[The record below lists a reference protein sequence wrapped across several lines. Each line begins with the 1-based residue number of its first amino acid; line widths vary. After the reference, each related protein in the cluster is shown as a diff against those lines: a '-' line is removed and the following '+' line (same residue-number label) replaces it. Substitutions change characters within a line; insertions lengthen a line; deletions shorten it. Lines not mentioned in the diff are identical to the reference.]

1 MYKHGPQSVVMDT
14 RFSIGGVIPLNVP
27 NSLTILRILLIPV
40 IVGFLLYGHVEY
52 ALVTLIVAALT
63 DALDGSIARMANQ
76 RTRFGAYLDPL
87 ADKLLLM
94 TTFITL
100 TWLDMVPVWSM
111 LVVVSRDAILI
122 TGWLLARLTDTPV
135 DTTPTALG
143 KATTLFQVC
152 YGILV
157 LACVARDVDTAWLF
171 PLLSVMS
178 LLTVLSGLQ
187 YLVRGISHLHAS
199 EGS

>member
-1 MYKHGPQSVVMDT
+1 MPKEGPSSYSMDA
-14 RFSIGGVIPLNVP
+14 RCSLGGVIPLNIP

-40 IVGFLLYGHVEY
+40 IVGCLLYGHIEY

-94 TTFITL
+94 TVFITL
-100 TWLDMVPVWSM
+100 TWLEMVPVWSM
-111 LVVVSRDAILI
+111 LIVVSRDVILL
-122 TGWLLARLTDTPV
+122 TGGLLARLTETPV
-135 DTTPTALG
+135 DTTPTLSG
-143 KATTLFQVC
+143 KAATLFQVC
-152 YGILV
+152 YGMLV
-157 LACVARDVDTAWLF
+157 LVCVARSINTAVLL
-171 PLLSVMS
+171 PLLYMMS
-178 LLTVLSGLQ
+178 LLTVLSGLH
-187 YLVRGISHLHAS
+187 YIVRGVRHLHTS